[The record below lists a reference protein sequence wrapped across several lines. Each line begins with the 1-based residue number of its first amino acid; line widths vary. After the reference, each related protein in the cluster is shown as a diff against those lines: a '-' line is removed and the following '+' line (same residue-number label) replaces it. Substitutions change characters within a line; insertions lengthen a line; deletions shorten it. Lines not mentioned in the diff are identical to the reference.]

1 MITALSPKRKLHHCF
16 YSGFLPIH
24 LNGICR
30 RAHLISMCNQL
41 AQKSVSCERKN
52 LVLVRLGLFCSH
64 ITVHIL
70 VLFWQVDHANAV
82 CIMGKT
88 EPDNY
93 DGIVTNQKGVTLAA
107 PGADCIPVL
116 FADPVRRACGA
127 AHSGRNCTPC
137 AMQRFPGTQTEIQEP
152 KLGFLISVPNS
163 AQVQTWLLS
172 IKKKSLASAWA
183 FFFFPL
189 KKTLKQNH
197 I

>member
-70 VLFWQVDHANAV
+70 VFFGRL
-82 CIMGKT
+82 IM
-88 EPDNY
+88 
-93 DGIVTNQKGVTLAA
+93 LML
-107 PGADCIPVL
+107 CVL
-116 FADPVRRACGA
+116 WER
-127 AHSGRNCTPC
+127 
-137 AMQRFPGTQTEIQEP
+137 Q
-152 KLGFLISVPNS
+152 
-163 AQVQTWLLS
+163 
-172 IKKKSLASAWA
+172 SL
-183 FFFFPL
+183 
-189 KKTLKQNH
+189 TTMME
-197 I
+197 